1 MGKTLIIETILE
13 YLEKKSNIIIP
24 IEKVTTSQLT
34 IAGYHGRDLEDILEA
49 LVSKAPED
57 MNLEEKIKYAEKN
70 GVVFFDEID
79 KKATSDRDDVSGTKV
94 LDSLLEFLNGSSYK
108 IFDNKKGNNSYY
120 FNTKYLNIFFAGS
133 FNFVRDLYKKQVS
146 GFIKEEEVEVAIT
159 TEDYINKGNM
169 TREFMR
175 RVPKIIELNSL
186 NEESL
191 YQLLT
196 TSTISP
202 ILIEQIKLSLFNI
215 SLSWDDSYIRKLA
228 KTAHK
233 LNLGASSLKKIIE
246 ESLNDLK
253 WEALTNQN
261 KDIIYEVTE
270 ETVLNPKQYKKL

>member
-1 MGKTLIIETILE
+1 
-13 YLEKKSNIIIP
+13 
-24 IEKVTTSQLT
+24 
-34 IAGYHGRDLEDILEA
+34 
-49 LVSKAPED
+49 
-57 MNLEEKIKYAEKN
+57 
-70 GVVFFDEID
+70 
-79 KKATSDRDDVSGTKV
+79 
-94 LDSLLEFLNGSSYK
+94 
-108 IFDNKKGNNSYY
+108 
-120 FNTKYLNIFFAGS
+120 
-133 FNFVRDLYKKQVS
+133 
-146 GFIKEEEVEVAIT
+146 
-159 TEDYINKGNM
+159 
-169 TREFMR
+169 MR
-175 RVPKIIELNSL
+175 RVPKIIELNFL